1 MQVFKTFMKILKT
14 RLTSAILYLVIFMVI
29 AVIMADTAKDNNDY
43 EDYKMSISV
52 IDRDNSAE
60 SKRLQDFIFSGN
72 KKVELADDE
81 DEVIDAVYYGR
92 SNYVLYINKDF
103 GDKINAGDFD
113 GLFENFKMPSSYGGQ
128 LFESRLDGYLSSVK
142 AYMAAGESTENA
154 MELTQTAV
162 SQQVKAE
169 LKNFNNNGGTG
180 MPAIFGYYFQYL
192 AYVMLSMLIVT
203 LCPVILTLNR
213 KGVRERTMC
222 SSLTSANYSRQTALG
237 ASILVFSI
245 WLLFIIV
252 AIIWGK
258 TLNVKFWLACLNSFV
273 YIIAA
278 AGIAMIIA
286 QFDLSDNGIT
296 AISNIIGLG
305 MSFLCGVF
313 VPQEL
318 LTGGVLAVGRLF
330 PAYWYT
336 KANNMLFGMSGGVF
350 STKEYLICI
359 GIEALFAIAFFAVA
373 ALLVKQKREGDVNS
387 LA

>member
-1 MQVFKTFMKILKT
+1 MLQYLFFKQWWDLK
-14 RLTSAILYLVIFMVI
+14 AYV
-29 AVIMADTAKDNNDY
+29 NDLGI
-43 EDYKMSISV
+43 EIIGDVPI
-52 IDRDNSAE
+52 
-60 SKRLQDFIFSGN
+60 
-72 KKVELADDE
+72 
-81 DEVIDAVYYGR
+81 
-92 SNYVLYINKDF
+92 YV
-103 GDKINAGDFD
+103 AGDSADVWADPGQFYLD
-113 GLFENFKMPSSYGGQ
+113 EELNPIDVAGCPPDAFSADGQ
-128 LFESRLDGYLSSVK
+128 LWGNPLFRWD
-142 AYMAAGESTENA
+142 A
-154 MELTQTAV
+154 M
-162 SQQVKAE
+162 K
-169 LKNFNNNGGTG
+169 KD
-180 MPAIFGYYFQYL
+180 GYYFQYL

-245 WLLFIIV
+245 WLLFMIV

-359 GIEALFAIAFFAVA
+359 GIEALFAVAFFAVA

>member
-1 MQVFKTFMKILKT
+1 
-14 RLTSAILYLVIFMVI
+14 
-29 AVIMADTAKDNNDY
+29 
-43 EDYKMSISV
+43 
-52 IDRDNSAE
+52 
-60 SKRLQDFIFSGN
+60 
-72 KKVELADDE
+72 
-81 DEVIDAVYYGR
+81 
-92 SNYVLYINKDF
+92 
-103 GDKINAGDFD
+103 
-113 GLFENFKMPSSYGGQ
+113 
-128 LFESRLDGYLSSVK
+128 
-142 AYMAAGESTENA
+142 
-154 MELTQTAV
+154 
-162 SQQVKAE
+162 
-169 LKNFNNNGGTG
+169 

-359 GIEALFAIAFFAVA
+359 GIETLFAVAFFAVA

>member
-14 RLTSAILYLVIFMVI
+14 RLTSALLYLIIFMVI
-29 AVIMADTAKDNNDY
+29 AILMANTAKDNNSY

-52 IDRDNSAE
+52 IDRDNSTE
-60 SKRLQDFIFSGN
+60 SKRLQDFIFSDSE
-72 KKVELADDE
+72 KVELADDE
-81 DEVIDAVYYGR
+81 DEVVDAVYYQR
-92 SNYVLYINKDF
+92 ADYVLYINKGF

-113 GLFENFKMPSSYGGQ
+113 GLFENFKMPSSYNGQ
-128 LFESRLDGYLSSVK
+128 LFESKLDSYLSSVK

-154 MELTQTAV
+154 MELAETAV

-169 LKNFNNNGGTG
+169 LKNFDSTGGTG

-192 AYVMLSMLIVT
+192 AYILISMLIVT
-203 LCPVILTLNR
+203 LCPVILALNK

-222 SSLTSANYSRQTALG
+222 SSLTSSSYSRQTALG

-245 WLLFIIV
+245 WLLFMIV
-252 AIIWGK
+252 AIIWSR
-258 TLNVKFWLACLNSFV
+258 TFSVKFWLACLNSLV

-318 LTGGVLAVGRLF
+318 LTGSVLAVGRFF

-350 STKEYLICI
+350 NSTEYLICI
-359 GIEALFAIAFFAVA
+359 GIEALFAVAFFAVA
-373 ALLVKQKREGDVNS
+373 GLLVKQKREGDVNS

>member
-14 RLTSAILYLVIFMVI
+14 RLTSALLYLVIFMVI

-43 EDYKMSISV
+43 EDYKMSVSV

-60 SKRLQDFIFSGN
+60 SKRLQDFIFSDN

-81 DEVIDAVYYGR
+81 DEVIDAVYYQR
-92 SNYVLYINKDF
+92 ANYVLYINK
-103 GDKINAGDFD
+103 
-113 GLFENFKMPSSYGGQ
+113 
-128 LFESRLDGYLSSVK
+128 
-142 AYMAAGESTENA
+142 
-154 MELTQTAV
+154 
-162 SQQVKAE
+162 
-169 LKNFNNNGGTG
+169 GGTG

-245 WLLFIIV
+245 WLLFMIV

-258 TLNVKFWLACLNSFV
+258 TLSVKFWLACLNSFV

-359 GIEALFAIAFFAVA
+359 GIEVLFAIAFFAVA

>member
-1 MQVFKTFMKILKT
+1 
-14 RLTSAILYLVIFMVI
+14 
-29 AVIMADTAKDNNDY
+29 
-43 EDYKMSISV
+43 
-52 IDRDNSAE
+52 
-60 SKRLQDFIFSGN
+60 
-72 KKVELADDE
+72 
-81 DEVIDAVYYGR
+81 
-92 SNYVLYINKDF
+92 
-103 GDKINAGDFD
+103 
-113 GLFENFKMPSSYGGQ
+113 
-128 LFESRLDGYLSSVK
+128 
-142 AYMAAGESTENA
+142 
-154 MELTQTAV
+154 
-162 SQQVKAE
+162 
-169 LKNFNNNGGTG
+169 
-180 MPAIFGYYFQYL
+180 
-192 AYVMLSMLIVT
+192 MLIVT

-245 WLLFIIV
+245 WLLFMIV

-258 TLNVKFWLACLNSFV
+258 SLSVKFWLACLNSFV

-359 GIEALFAIAFFAVA
+359 GIEVLFAVAFFAVA

>member
-81 DEVIDAVYYGR
+81 DEVIDAVYYQR
-92 SNYVLYINKDF
+92 ANYVLYINKGF

-142 AYMAAGESTENA
+142 AYMTAGESTENA
-154 MELTQTAV
+154 MELAQTAV

-169 LKNFNNNGGTG
+169 LKNFNNKGGTG

-222 SSLTSANYSRQTALG
+222 SSLTSANYTKLLRQ
-237 ASILVFSI
+237 ASQNFTLSVLPQIIATIINKSHMLNTKILAPRAVC
-245 WLLFIIV
+245 LL
-252 AIIWGK
+252 
-258 TLNVKFWLACLNSFV
+258 

-286 QFDLSDNGIT
+286 QFDLSDNGIN

-359 GIEALFAIAFFAVA
+359 GIEVLFAIAFFAVA

>member
-81 DEVIDAVYYGR
+81 DEVIDAVYYQR
-92 SNYVLYINKDF
+92 ANYVLYINKGF

-128 LFESRLDGYLSSVK
+128 LFESRLDNYLSSVK
-142 AYMAAGESTENA
+142 AYMTAGESTENA
-154 MELTQTAV
+154 MELAKTAV

-169 LKNFNNNGGTG
+169 LKNFNNKGGTG

-237 ASILVFSI
+237 ASI
-245 WLLFIIV
+245 
-252 AIIWGK
+252 WGK
-258 TLNVKFWLACLNSFV
+258 TLSVKFWLACLNSFV

>member
-1 MQVFKTFMKILKT
+1 M
-14 RLTSAILYLVIFMVI
+14 
-29 AVIMADTAKDNNDY
+29 
-43 EDYKMSISV
+43 
-52 IDRDNSAE
+52 
-60 SKRLQDFIFSGN
+60 
-72 KKVELADDE
+72 
-81 DEVIDAVYYGR
+81 
-92 SNYVLYINKDF
+92 
-103 GDKINAGDFD
+103 
-113 GLFENFKMPSSYGGQ
+113 
-128 LFESRLDGYLSSVK
+128 
-142 AYMAAGESTENA
+142 
-154 MELTQTAV
+154 
-162 SQQVKAE
+162 
-169 LKNFNNNGGTG
+169 
-180 MPAIFGYYFQYL
+180 
-192 AYVMLSMLIVT
+192 
-203 LCPVILTLNR
+203 
-213 KGVRERTMC
+213 
-222 SSLTSANYSRQTALG
+222 
-237 ASILVFSI
+237 
-245 WLLFIIV
+245 IV

-273 YIIAA
+273 YIIAT

-318 LTGGVLAVGRLF
+318 LTGGVLALGRLF

-359 GIEALFAIAFFAVA
+359 GIEALFAVAFFAVA

>member
-14 RLTSAILYLVIFMVI
+14 KLTSAILYLVIFMVI
-29 AVIMADTAKDNNDY
+29 AVLMANTAKGDNGY

-52 IDRDNSAE
+52 IDRDDSAE

-72 KKVELADDE
+72 KKVELADDK

-92 SNYVLYINKDF
+92 SYYVLYINKGF

-113 GLFENFKMPSSYGGQ
+113 GLFENFKMPSSYNGQ
-128 LFESRLDGYLSSVK
+128 LFESRLDSYLSSVK

-154 MELTQTAV
+154 MELAQTAV
-162 SQQVKAE
+162 SQQVNAE
-169 LKNFNNNGGTG
+169 LKNFDSKDETN
-180 MPAIFGYYFQYL
+180 MPEIFGYYFQYL

-203 LCPVILTLNR
+203 LCPVILALNK
-213 KGVRERTMC
+213 KGVRERTIC
-222 SSLTSANYSRQTALG
+222 SSLTPSSYSRQTALG
-237 ASILVFSI
+237 ASILVLSI
-245 WLLFIIV
+245 WLLFVIV
-252 AIIWGK
+252 AIIWSR
-258 TLNVKFWLACLNSFV
+258 TFNVKFLLACLNSFV

-296 AISNIIGLG
+296 AISNILGLG

-318 LTGGVLAVGRLF
+318 LTESVLAIGRFF
-330 PAYWYT
+330 PVYWYT

-350 STKEYLICI
+350 STKEYLVCI

>member
-60 SKRLQDFIFSGN
+60 SKCLQDFIFSGN

-81 DEVIDAVYYGR
+81 DEVIDAVYYQR
-92 SNYVLYINKDF
+92 ANYVLYINKGF

-142 AYMAAGESTENA
+142 AYMTAGESTENA
-154 MELTQTAV
+154 MELAQTAV

-169 LKNFNNNGGTG
+169 LKNFNNKGGTG

-245 WLLFIIV
+245 WLLFMIV
-252 AIIWGK
+252 AIIWGR

-278 AGIAMIIA
+278 A
-286 QFDLSDNGIT
+286 GIT

>member
-81 DEVIDAVYYGR
+81 DEVIDAVYYQR
-92 SNYVLYINKDF
+92 ANYVLYINKGFD
-103 GDKINAGDFD
+103 DKINAGDFD

-142 AYMAAGESTENA
+142 AYKTAGESTENA
-154 MELTQTAV
+154 MELAQTAV

-169 LKNFNNNGGTG
+169 LKNFNNKGGTG

-245 WLLFIIV
+245 WLLFMIV
-252 AIIWGK
+252 AII
-258 TLNVKFWLACLNSFV
+258 
-273 YIIAA
+273 
-278 AGIAMIIA
+278 
-286 QFDLSDNGIT
+286 
-296 AISNIIGLG
+296 
-305 MSFLCGVF
+305 
-313 VPQEL
+313 
-318 LTGGVLAVGRLF
+318 
-330 PAYWYT
+330 
-336 KANNMLFGMSGGVF
+336 
-350 STKEYLICI
+350 
-359 GIEALFAIAFFAVA
+359 
-373 ALLVKQKREGDVNS
+373 
-387 LA
+387 

>member
-14 RLTSAILYLVIFMVI
+14 RLTSALLYLVIFMVI

-43 EDYKMSISV
+43 EDYKMSVSV

-60 SKRLQDFIFSGN
+60 SKRLQDFIFSDN

-81 DEVIDAVYYGR
+81 DEVIDAVYYQR
-92 SNYVLYINKDF
+92 ANYVLYINKGF
-103 GDKINAGDFD
+103 GNKINAGDFD

-142 AYMAAGESTENA
+142 A
-154 MELTQTAV
+154 
-162 SQQVKAE
+162 E
-169 LKNFNNNGGTG
+169 LKNFNNKGGTG

-245 WLLFIIV
+245 WLLFMIV

-258 TLNVKFWLACLNSFV
+258 TLSVKFWLACLNSFV

-278 AGIAMIIA
+278 TGIAMIIA

-359 GIEALFAIAFFAVA
+359 GIEALFAVAFFAVA
-373 ALLVKQKREGDVNS
+373 ALLVKQKREGDVNF

>member
-1 MQVFKTFMKILKT
+1 MQVFKTFMKILRT

-29 AVIMADTAKDNNDY
+29 AVIMADTAKDNNGY
-43 EDYKMSISV
+43 EDYKMSVSV

-72 KKVELADDE
+72 KKVELA
-81 DEVIDAVYYGR
+81 
-92 SNYVLYINKDF
+92 
-103 GDKINAGDFD
+103 
-113 GLFENFKMPSSYGGQ
+113 
-128 LFESRLDGYLSSVK
+128 
-142 AYMAAGESTENA
+142 
-154 MELTQTAV
+154 QTAV

-169 LKNFNNNGGTG
+169 LKNFNNKGGTG

-245 WLLFIIV
+245 WLLFMIV

-258 TLNVKFWLACLNSFV
+258 TLSVKFWLACLNSFV

-350 STKEYLICI
+350 STKEYLICV

>member
-1 MQVFKTFMKILKT
+1 
-14 RLTSAILYLVIFMVI
+14 
-29 AVIMADTAKDNNDY
+29 
-43 EDYKMSISV
+43 
-52 IDRDNSAE
+52 
-60 SKRLQDFIFSGN
+60 
-72 KKVELADDE
+72 
-81 DEVIDAVYYGR
+81 
-92 SNYVLYINKDF
+92 
-103 GDKINAGDFD
+103 
-113 GLFENFKMPSSYGGQ
+113 MPSSYGRQ

-142 AYMAAGESTENA
+142 AYMTAGESTENA
-154 MELTQTAV
+154 MELAQTAV

-245 WLLFIIV
+245 WLLFMIV

-359 GIEALFAIAFFAVA
+359 GIEALFAVAFFAVA

>member
-14 RLTSAILYLVIFMVI
+14 KLTSAILYLVIFMVI
-29 AVIMADTAKDNNDY
+29 AVLMADIAKDNNDY

-52 IDRDNSAE
+52 IDRDDSAE

-81 DEVIDAVYYGR
+81 DEVIDAVYYQR
-92 SNYVLYINKDF
+92 ADYVLYINKGF
-103 GDKINAGDFD
+103 GYKINAGDFD
-113 GLFENFKMPSSYGGQ
+113 GLFENFKMPSSYNGQ
-128 LFESRLDGYLSSVK
+128 LFERRLDSYLSSVK
-142 AYMAAGESTENA
+142 AYMAAGKSTENA
-154 MELTQTAV
+154 MELAQTAV

-169 LKNFNNNGGTG
+169 LKNFDSNGGTS
-180 MPAIFGYYFQYL
+180 MPEIFGYYFQYL

-245 WLLFIIV
+245 WLLFMIV
-252 AIIWGK
+252 AIIWGR
-258 TLNVKFWLACLNSFV
+258 TFNVKFLLACLNSLV

-278 AGIAMIIA
+278 AGISLIIA

-313 VPQEL
+313 VPQQL
-318 LTGGVLAVGRLF
+318 LSEGVLAAGRLL

-336 KANNMLFGMSGGVF
+336 KANNMLFGMNGEIF
-350 STKEYLICI
+350 SKKEYLICI
-359 GIEALFAIAFFAVA
+359 GIEVLFAAALFAVST
-373 ALLVKQKREGDVNS
+373 LLVKQKREGNVTS
-387 LA
+387 LS